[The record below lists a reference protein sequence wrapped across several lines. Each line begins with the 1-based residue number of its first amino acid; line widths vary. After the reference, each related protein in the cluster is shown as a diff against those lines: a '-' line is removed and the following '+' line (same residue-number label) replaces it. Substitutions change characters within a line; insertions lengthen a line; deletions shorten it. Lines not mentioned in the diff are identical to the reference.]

1 MATLQLMID
10 KIVHTRDILK
20 ACKNVGFVNIGRG
33 NVIQEEDIISALDG
47 GMLRA
52 AVLDVFNTEP
62 LPPASPLWSHPR
74 VTGNTVL

>member
-1 MATLQLMID
+1 M
-10 KIVHTRDILK
+10 K
-20 ACKNVGFVNIGRG
+20 ACHNVGFVNIGRG

-74 VTGNTVL
+74 VTGNIEHWNYSLLASSNYICQ

>member
-1 MATLQLMID
+1 M
-10 KIVHTRDILK
+10 K
-20 ACKNVGFVNIGRG
+20 ACHNVGFVNIGRG

-62 LPPASPLWSHPR
+62 LPPASALWSHPR
-74 VTGNTVL
+74 VTGNIEL

>member
-1 MATLQLMID
+1 M
-10 KIVHTRDILK
+10 K
-20 ACKNVGFVNIGRG
+20 ACHNVGFVNIGRG

-74 VTGNTVL
+74 VTGNIEHCKYSLLASSNYNCQ

>member
-1 MATLQLMID
+1 M
-10 KIVHTRDILK
+10 K
-20 ACKNVGFVNIGRG
+20 AFHNVGFVNIGRG